1 MTDAL
6 ACEAQTREFRTLSLA
21 KRKTPRG
28 HLVAHSLEQESGK
41 GVVALPTVTQQSDE
55 FWIPMGRVRTR
66 LPREICLGPV

>member
-28 HLVAHSLEQESGK
+28 HLVAHSLEQGSGK
-41 GVVALPTVTQQSDE
+41 GVVALPTVTPGCSFLYKLWLVEWLQ
-55 FWIPMGRVRTR
+55 T
-66 LPREICLGPV
+66 L